1 MTIEAQPAPN
11 GINQKKD
18 MALKRKHFF
27 PLLPV
32 FFILSVTMGQTGE
45 QTYIIKKGD
54 TLWDLAFKFL
64 GDPFKWSQ
72 IWHQNPYITNPNLI
86 YPDKTLV
93 IGGSGQ
99 QYDAGGQAG
108 VTPSSAAGTSG
119 FAQGAASGA
128 ASGQDEFSSETK
140 QALDQSEQTSG
151 LFSKSKS
158 LLSENAFLSDTLF
171 RLAME
176 KKNYFTADFLEKIG
190 FLWFTK
196 DEKGLVYPGNAS
208 LRKMSERGGALKKY
222 EAEVY
227 QQFDEVII
235 DPLGKASYRVGDTVD
250 IYHSDRMV
258 QYQGKTANLVAR
270 VAKAAIHSVQGKNI
284 YAILFKV
291 WDIIQSGDRVD
302 QQSHFPS
309 PAIDSLEDPPV
320 TIKGSVFLLVE
331 NTVHSYP
338 YQTFILD
345 RGSKD
350 GVVFGDLFAVVSKK
364 SPIADRPAAYA
375 CVVNVGETS
384 STLVIERLF
393 DSIDAGDIAFIVK
406 RIKFKQ

>member
-1 MTIEAQPAPN
+1 
-11 GINQKKD
+11 

-27 PLLPV
+27 ALLPV
-32 FFILSVTMGQTGE
+32 FFLLSVTMGQTGE
-45 QTYIIKKGD
+45 QTYLIKKGD
-54 TLWDLAFKFL
+54 TLWDLAFRFL

-99 QYDAGGQAG
+99 AA
-108 VTPSSAAGTSG
+108 VSSSSAGTSG
-119 FAQGAASGA
+119 FAQSASSGA
-128 ASGQDEFSSETK
+128 TSGQDEFSSETK

-151 LFSKSKS
+151 AFSKSKS
-158 LLSENAFLSDTLF
+158 LFSQNAFLSDTLF

-176 KKNYFTADFLEKIG
+176 KRNYFTEDFLEQIG
-190 FLWFTK
+190 FLWFNK

-208 LRKMSERGGALKKY
+208 LRRMSAKQGALKKY
-222 EAEVY
+222 ETEVY

-235 DPLGKASYRVGDTVD
+235 EPLGKASYRVGDTVD

-258 QYQGKTANLVAR
+258 QYQGKTANVVWR
-270 VAKAAIHSVQGKNI
+270 VAKAAIRSVQGKNI
-284 YAILFKV
+284 YAVLFKI

-302 QQSHFPS
+302 QQSHFQS

-320 TIKGSVFLLVE
+320 AIRGNVFLRLE
-331 NTVHSYP
+331 NTEHAYP
-338 YQTFILD
+338 YHTFILD

-350 GVVFGDLFAVVSKK
+350 GVVFGDLFAVVSKN
-364 SPIADRPAAYA
+364 SPIPDRPSAYA
-375 CVVNVGETS
+375 CAVNVGETS